1 MEWKWKTSVWIVH
14 RISPVQQI
22 QYVFVGCID
31 HLSLGLIGG
40 ERERGSTFV
49 FRIKGIFH
57 GHFQAEN
64 TRSIGSCV
72 TRKRKAIVLTVMLH
86 MFLVLLS
93 HGQVCIPNLVGTS
106 AHVLVVRGSQF
117 TRSLSYPTFT
127 HPFSLSTPRF
137 PDFPPPSLSNTT
149 TPSAEDFRS
158 DT

>member
-1 MEWKWKTSVWIVH
+1 MDTFKLKILDRLV
-14 RISPVQQI
+14 PVSQEKEKPLYSQ
-22 QYVFVGCID
+22 
-31 HLSLGLIGG
+31 L
-40 ERERGSTFV
+40 
-49 FRIKGIFH
+49 
-57 GHFQAEN
+57 
-64 TRSIGSCV
+64 
-72 TRKRKAIVLTVMLH
+72 MH
-86 MFLVLLS
+86 MFLVPPS

-106 AHVLVVRGSQF
+106 AHVLVVSRSSQF